1 MYQFLEKGLSLYIKF
16 LLSFA
21 LRNPE
26 FSKSKIMNTIRRTQ
40 SIRLVND
47 DPNSYIEPGQDAN
60 DVELIPMQLKPL
72 VKLHAE
78 ILVTGK
84 TRNRKYKVVTVPEL
98 DQIHKDFFNV
108 VRNLHDSTKNLRRCD
123 A

>member
-98 DQIHKDFFNV
+98 DQIHKDFFNS
-108 VRNLHDSTKNLRRCD
+108 RIIPSTFLSKITI
-123 A
+123 